1 MNVSMNPKTIAEN
14 VKDIYSLPEVAL
26 EINQLINSES
36 TSNSELETLIFCDPA
51 LTAQIMR
58 LANSAYFGFSKEI
71 DTLSQAIS
79 IIGRLELRNLVLATS
94 VISTFPGISPKLV
107 NMETFWFHSVACGV
121 MARLFAVKTNSTQK
135 ERFFIA
141 GLLQA
146 IGKLV
151 LFMQYPNESTEVLC
165 FTNMGE
171 DAEIAAERR
180 IFGFTHAELSAE
192 LLKQWQLPASIWQ
205 PIEFKLDPLNVNA
218 PRKDACLLHVAVN
231 IASKMEPCSCQP
243 MDVHEIKPTYHT
255 EAWNQLGLNP
265 EMIRPAVTE
274 TSLQILDILSI
285 IKPEAAAIY

>member
-1 MNVSMNPKTIAEN
+1 MNPKTIAEN
-14 VKDIYSLPEVAL
+14 VNAIYSLPEISL
-26 EINQLINSES
+26 EINQLINSRN
-36 TSNSELETLIFCDPA
+36 TSNSELETLISYDPA
-51 LTAQIMR
+51 LTAQILR

-71 DTLSQAIS
+71 GTVSQAIS
-79 IIGRLELRNLVLATS
+79 IIGRLELRNLILATS
-94 VISTFPGISPKLV
+94 VISAFSGISPKLV

-121 MARLFAVKTNSTQK
+121 MARLFAAKTNSSQK

-141 GLLQA
+141 GLLHA

-151 LFMQYPNESTEVLC
+151 LFTHYPNESTEVLR
-165 FTNMGE
+165 FSEMNE

-205 PIEFKLDPLNVNA
+205 PIEFKLDPLHANA
-218 PRKDACLLHVAVN
+218 PKKDACLLHVAVN

-243 MDVHEIKPTYHT
+243 VDVHEIKPTYHI
-255 EAWNQLGLNP
+255 EAWDQLELNP
-265 EMIRPAVTE
+265 EIIRPAVAE

-285 IKPEAAAIY
+285 IKPEVVAIY

>member
-1 MNVSMNPKTIAEN
+1 MNPKTIAEN
-14 VKDIYSLPEVAL
+14 VNAIYSLPEVAL
-26 EINQLINSES
+26 EINQLINSKD
-36 TSNSELETLIFCDPA
+36 TSNTELETLIFCDPA
-51 LTAQIMR
+51 LTAQILR
-58 LANSAYFGFSKEI
+58 LANSVYFGFPKEI
-71 DTLSQAIS
+71 NTVSQAIS

-94 VISTFPGISPKLV
+94 VISTFSDISPKLV

-121 MARLFAVKTNSTQK
+121 MARLFAAETNSPQK

-141 GLLQA
+141 GLLHA

-151 LFMQYPNESTEVLC
+151 LFTQYPNESAEILR
-165 FTNMGE
+165 FSGIGE

-205 PIEFKLDPLNVNA
+205 PIEFKLDPLHANA
-218 PRKDACLLHVAVN
+218 PKKDACLLHVAVN

-243 MDVHEIKPTYHT
+243 MDVHEIKPTYHI

-265 EMIRPAVTE
+265 EMIRPAVAE
-274 TSLQILDILSI
+274 TSLQIIDILTI
-285 IKPEAAAIY
+285 IKPEAVAIY